1 MTEESSPSPVMLMVR
16 ALGSGG
22 TERQVTEIAK
32 ALDRDRFSPHVG
44 CFEDDGF
51 HAPELRA
58 SGVPVLRM
66 QMRSFLSRDSVHAFL
81 AMRRYFRTHGIRLVH
96 TFDYPMNVFCA
107 PAAKLLRVPVVLS
120 SQRSYRD
127 LIPSKYIPM
136 IRITDRLVDGIVVN
150 CEAVRR
156 HLREKFSV
164 PDSRITTCY
173 NAIDTSVFRPG
184 RRQRSPGFFSS
195 GPIVGTVCVL
205 RAVKCVDTLIA
216 AFARAA
222 ASHPDARLLIVGD
235 GTEREPL
242 ERQAA
247 ELGLTGKVL
256 FAGATEDVAAWL
268 HAIDIF
274 VLPSESEALSN
285 SLMEAMAS
293 GCCAIASRVGGNPE
307 LVSHGETG
315 LLFEPRDVAGLTAQL
330 ISAIGDTTL
339 RAKLSDAGSR
349 YVAAQ
354 FSREK
359 SISRVELLYR
369 EKLRERIMRGSYAG
383 KA

>member
-1 MTEESSPSPVMLMVR
+1 VTEESSPSPVMLMVR
-16 ALGSGG
+16 TLGSGG

-32 ALDRDRFSPHVG
+32 ALDRDCFSPHVG

-51 HAPELRA
+51 HVPELRA
-58 SGVPVLRM
+58 CGVPVLRM

-81 AMRRYFRTHGIRLVH
+81 AMRRYFRKHGIRLVH

-107 PAAKLLRVPVVLS
+107 PAARLLRVPVVLS

-164 PDSRITTCY
+164 PDNRITTCY

-184 RRQRSPGFFSS
+184 GRQRSPVFFSS

-205 RAVKCVDTLIA
+205 RTVKCVDTLIA
-216 AFARAA
+216 AFANAV

-235 GTEREPL
+235 GTEKEPL

-256 FAGATEDVAAWL
+256 FAGATKDVAAWL
-268 HAIDIF
+268 RAIDIF

-315 LLFEPRDVAGLTAQL
+315 LLFEPGDVAGLTAQL

-349 YVAAQ
+349 YIAAK
-354 FSREK
+354 FSRER
-359 SISRVELLYR
+359 SISRIELLYR
-369 EKLRERIMRGSYAG
+369 EKLREQARQGSYAG
-383 KA
+383 KE